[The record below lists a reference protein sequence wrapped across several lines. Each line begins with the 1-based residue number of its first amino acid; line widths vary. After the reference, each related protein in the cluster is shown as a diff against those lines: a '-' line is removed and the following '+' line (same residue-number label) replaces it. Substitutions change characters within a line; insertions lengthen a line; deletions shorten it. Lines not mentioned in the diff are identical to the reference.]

1 MLSHHVRRS
10 RKNVAKRK
18 EKEKGLRKQLT
29 LVGLVCHNTC
39 GA

>member
-1 MLSHHVRRS
+1 MLSHHERRS

-18 EKEKGLRKQLT
+18 EKEKGLQKQLT

>member
-1 MLSHHVRRS
+1 MLSDHERWS

-18 EKEKGLRKQLT
+18 EKEKGLPKQLT